1 MKDSFIF
8 YSSFAQAAQTLGDKA
23 RLKLYDSV
31 IKLGLCCA
39 ESVTELERVCNEIES
54 SLAQN
59 RNAFAQFLLI
69 KPQIIANFTRYINGK
84 KGKDFGM
91 LGGAPKGNKNAIKNN
106 PKTTPN
112 VNENENVNV
121 NVNDNINNSFSS
133 FSKKQP
139 QRTDE
144 HSSDFEEFW
153 KEYPKQ
159 RAGNKQK
166 AFASYKRVLQ
176 EKRATVESLLE
187 AVKRYSASEEV
198 KRGFAK
204 GCQAWLNDDRFNN
217 EYDSEKPKMSEQEER
232 DIAWRKW
239 LDSQVVDG

>member
-1 MKDSFIF
+1 MRDSFIF

-23 RLKLYDSV
+23 RLKLYDAV

-39 ESVTELERVCNEIES
+39 ENVTELERVCNEIET

-69 KPQIIANFTRYINGK
+69 KPQIIANFTRYLNGK

-91 LGGAPKGNKNAIKNN
+91 LGGAPKGNKNASKNN

-112 VNENENVNV
+112 VNVNVNV
-121 NVNDNINNSFSS
+121 NENDNINNSFSS
-133 FSKKQP
+133 FSENQP
-139 QRTDE
+139 QKTDE

-166 AFASYKRVLQ
+166 AFASYKRVLK
-176 EKRATVESLLE
+176 ERRATVEELLE
-187 AVKRYSASEEV
+187 AVKRYSASDEV

-204 GCQAWLNDDRFNN
+204 GCQAWLNDDRFNSAYVEN
-217 EYDSEKPKMSEQEER
+217 VVCIEALEEQKNQEWKKWLSEQTVEM
-232 DIAWRKW
+232 
-239 LDSQVVDG
+239 